1 MSSTLFLEFISKPW
15 KSSLFNVGLRLG
27 MLLTILRFRQVHPG
41 YFNFVTLILLWKRF
55 HLHKLIEPGKYGTNG
70 REKSNRKLLLVLENF
85 EFSMRYLIGSLSI
98 RLILQLKTSQGIHTC
113 RSRQL
118 YLINVISNP
127 EISKEQFKVQT
138 NSDSDRN
145 AFWSSVNNVSLVW
158 RIIQYNNFNTLHL
171 FTLYYFPLLT
181 PYALQKYL

>member
-1 MSSTLFLEFISKPW
+1 MVLECIYQKYLHMWRKSPMSSTLFLEFISKPW

-70 REKSNRKLLLVLENF
+70 REKSIRKLLLVLETF

-138 NSDSDRN
+138 LT
-145 AFWSSVNNVSLVW
+145 VTP
-158 RIIQYNNFNTLHL
+158 IETL
-171 FTLYYFPLLT
+171 FD
-181 PYALQKYL
+181 LQSTMYLWFGV

>member
-1 MSSTLFLEFISKPW
+1 MVLECIYQKYLHMWRKSPMSSTLFLEFISKPW

-70 REKSNRKLLLVLENF
+70 REKSIRKLLLVLETF

-98 RLILQLKTSQGIHTC
+98 WLILQLKTSQGIHTC

-138 NSDSDRN
+138 LT
-145 AFWSSVNNVSLVW
+145 VTP
-158 RIIQYNNFNTLHL
+158 IETLFDL
-171 FTLYYFPLLT
+171 QLT
-181 PYALQKYL
+181 MYLWFGV